1 MTVSPLELA
10 ALVGELLER
19 IDVPWVIGGS
29 VAGSLIGE
37 PRSTLDI
44 DMAIRLTMAQAEP
57 LVRTVEEEF
66 YVSLDM
72 VRSAVEHSSS
82 FNLLHFASAM
92 KVDLF
97 VLGTGELD
105 TRQMDRRQR
114 IQAGGD
120 APVAVWTTAPDD
132 LVLRKLTWFRAGG
145 EISDRQWRDVVGILT
160 TQGER
165 LDRGSLQQLADQI
178 GVGDLLAR
186 ALRDTEA

>member
-178 GVGDLLAR
+178 GVGDLLAQ
-186 ALRDTEA
+186 ALRDAEA

>member
-114 IQAGGD
+114 IQAGED
-120 APVAVWTTAPDD
+120 SPVAVWTTAPDD

-165 LDRGSLQQLADQI
+165 IDRGSLQKVAEQI
-178 GVGDLLAR
+178 GVGDLLAQ
-186 ALRDTEA
+186 ALRDAET

>member
-1 MTVSPLELA
+1 MISPLELA
-10 ALVGELLER
+10 AQVGALLEQ

-44 DMAIRLTMAQAEP
+44 DMAIRLTMSQTEP
-57 LVRTVEEEF
+57 LVRAVEEEF

-72 VRSAVEHSSS
+72 VRSAVERSSS
-82 FNLLHFASAM
+82 FNLLHFESAM

-97 VLGTGELD
+97 VLGGGELD
-105 TRQMDRRQR
+105 TRQMDRRQQ
-114 IQAGGD
+114 IQAGED
-120 APVAVWTTAPDD
+120 VPVTVWTTAPDD

-160 TQGER
+160 TQG
-165 LDRGSLQQLADQI
+165 DRIDRTALQHVADAI
-178 GVGDLLAR
+178 GVGDLLSR
-186 ALRDTEA
+186 ALLDADH